1 MDLKKIALILAII
14 ALVLV
19 IIILVVNFIDADV
32 KEALGSYA

>member
-1 MDLKKIALILAII
+1 MDLKKLLIILAII
-14 ALVLV
+14 ALVIV